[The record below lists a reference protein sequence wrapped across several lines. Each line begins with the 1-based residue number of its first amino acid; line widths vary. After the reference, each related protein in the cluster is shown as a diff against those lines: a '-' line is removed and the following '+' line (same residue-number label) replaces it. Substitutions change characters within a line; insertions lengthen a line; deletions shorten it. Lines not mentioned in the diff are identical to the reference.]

1 MRCSLARALEWIG
14 DWWTPLILR
23 DLFLGVKRF
32 DALAEDLGVSRNL
45 LTRRLKGLE
54 ENGMILRRAYQERPR
69 RFEYVLTEAGRD
81 LVPILIALTAWGD
94 RWAQPSRARQS
105 CFAMR
110 PAAAS
115 SSRAWSA
122 RPAARDL
129 APTTSRP
136 CRDRAAR
143 PCPAPGWSPGFW
155 PTDGPPARATNPC
168 LGGSIDR

>member
-1 MRCSLARALEWIG
+1 MERTSFAEMRCSLARALEWIG

-94 RWAQPSRARQS
+94 RWAQPEQGAPILFRHEACGCQFQPRLVCSA
-105 CFAMR
+105 CGKGFGADDVTAM
-110 PAAAS
+110 PGPGGAALPGTRLVAALLADRRAS
-115 SSRAWSA
+115 S
-122 RPAARDL
+122 ARD
-129 APTTSRP
+129 
-136 CRDRAAR
+136 
-143 PCPAPGWSPGFW
+143 
-155 PTDGPPARATNPC
+155 
-168 LGGSIDR
+168 